1 MSAPHYT
8 ILYSEPCCCR
18 STIKPVDRILVID
31 DDVELCSLV
40 GEYLAPEGF
49 QVESA
54 ADGTR
59 GLEQALNGEFLLV
72 VLDVMLPG
80 LNGFEVLRRLRDKSR
95 IPVLLLTARGEDVDR
110 IVGLEIGADD
120 YLPKPFNPRELVA
133 RIRAILRRTRASER
147 SGSGQPSEILRVGEV
162 ELDPATRTVLQKGKQ
177 VEFTSVEFN
186 LLHVLLREAGRVVPR
201 ERLVDIVLS
210 RKFSPFDRS
219 IDMHVSKIRK
229 KLGDSDSGVDHIKTV
244 RGVGYIFTRPQE
256 VAAEKVKAHEKS
268 FSQDFSFVLDGAGA
282 LPGARHIDYDG
293 PARARRVGRLG
304 RAAIHRHSTRRSRL
318 TNKAAP
324 RNCGSIS
331 RKFATRCIPGPTC
344 WMIREKKFP
353 ATTCRAGRSRWQRVS
368 DQRLATFGSV

>member
-1 MSAPHYT
+1 M
-8 ILYSEPCCCR
+8 
-18 STIKPVDRILVID
+18 DQILVID

-40 GEYLAPEGF
+40 SEYLAPEGF

-54 ADGTR
+54 PDGTR
-59 GLEQALNGEFLLV
+59 GLERALNGNYVLI

-80 LNGFEVLRRLRDKSR
+80 LNGFEILRRLRDKSR

-133 RIRAILRRTRASER
+133 RIRAILRRTRAERAGVGLESEV
-147 SGSGQPSEILRVGEV
+147 LRVGDV
-162 ELDPATRTVLQKGKQ
+162 ELDPGTRTVLQKGKP
-177 VEFTSVEFN
+177 VELTSVEFN

-256 VAAEKVKAHEKS
+256 APPDKVPGKASEKARS
-268 FSQDFSFVLDGAGA
+268 G
-282 LPGARHIDYDG
+282 LP
-293 PARARRVGRLG
+293 
-304 RAAIHRHSTRRSRL
+304 
-318 TNKAAP
+318 
-324 RNCGSIS
+324 
-331 RKFATRCIPGPTC
+331 
-344 WMIREKKFP
+344 
-353 ATTCRAGRSRWQRVS
+353 
-368 DQRLATFGSV
+368 